1 MWISNMTNSRET
13 AGWRLGAQGASENMT
28 HDQKTSTTGSDE
40 ARDDLMATLAAA
52 RDLNPDM
59 DKTLAEQYLSRRR
72 EEQQRQGQQSSVM
85 AEQQDRRT
93 ARSEWVG
100 RSVMPLFLLLM
111 LAVILVA
118 STVSRDGAIW
128 WFFWIP
134 LMFGGWW
141 WRRGIPSRGGD
152 WRYQRR
158 IEREQYYRDR
168 LAQRYGYYPP
178 GPDSD
183 RSSPEAQATD
193 PALPPNRAAP
203 QIPPTVNPPQK
214 PSSSGQFTGGAPPAN
229 PAG

>member
-1 MWISNMTNSRET
+1 MAN
-13 AGWRLGAQGASENMT
+13 
-28 HDQKTSTTGSDE
+28 DQKTSGTGSDE

-72 EEQQRQGQQSSVM
+72 EEQQRQDQQSSVV
-85 AEQQDRRT
+85 AEQQDRST
-93 ARSEWVG
+93 ARSEWAG
-100 RSVMPLFLLLM
+100 RGWVPLFCLLM

-118 STVSRDGAIW
+118 AAATNIGAFW

-141 WRRGIPSRGGD
+141 WRRGIPAGGSD

-158 IEREQYYRDR
+158 MEREQYYRDR
-168 LAQRYGYYPP
+168 LARRYGYYPP
-178 GPDSD
+178 RPDSD
-183 RSSPEAQATD
+183 RSGVGVPAAD
-193 PALPPNRAAP
+193 PPLPPSRPAP
-203 QIPPTVNPPQK
+203 QIPPAGKPPQT
-214 PSSSGQFTGGAPPAN
+214 PSSGGQFTGGAPPAN

>member
-1 MWISNMTNSRET
+1 MTN
-13 AGWRLGAQGASENMT
+13 
-28 HDQKTSTTGSDE
+28 DQKTSTTGSDE

-72 EEQQRQGQQSSVM
+72 EEQQRQDQRSSV
-85 AEQQDRRT
+85 AAQQQDRGT
-93 ARSEWVG
+93 ARSEWAG
-100 RSVMPLFLLLM
+100 RSVVPLFGVLM

-118 STVSRDGAIW
+118 AIATNDGALW

-134 LMFGGWW
+134 LMFGGLW
-141 WRRGIPSRGGD
+141 WRRGISSGGSD

-158 IEREQYYRDR
+158 MEREQYYRDR

-178 GPDSD
+178 RPDAD
-183 RSSPEAQATD
+183 KPGADAHAAG
-193 PALPPNRAAP
+193 PALPPYRAAP
-203 QIPPTVNPPQK
+203 QIPPAGNPPET
-214 PSSSGQFTGGAPPAN
+214 PGAGGQFTGGAPPAN